1 MTIRL
6 RLLTGIAFAALVAS
20 PSAWNAQTVDFTR
33 DIEPILAKNCYEC
46 HDARKQKAHLRLD
59 SAAAIMKGSENGA
72 IILPGN
78 SDRSPM
84 VRRLLGLDG
93 EDRMPKD
100 EDPLPAA
107 QIALIRMWIDQG
119 APLPVGAGIGGA
131 GLPPAPRL
139 RRTAEALAEAGQA
152 SHAGGDP
159 SKDAPQHWAYRVP
172 IRPEL
177 PVVKRTEWARTP
189 IDRFVLA
196 RLEKEGL
203 APSPEAP
210 LETLARRVSL
220 DLIGLPPSPQEVDQ
234 VIADAA
240 RDGRDAAYERLVDR
254 LLASPHY
261 GERWARPWL
270 DLARYADS
278 QGYEKDLPR
287 VMWKYRDWVI
297 DALNRDMPFDQ
308 FTVEQIAGDMLPN
321 ATPEQLVA
329 SGFHRNS
336 MTNEEGGI
344 DPEEALYEVLV
355 DRVNTTATVWLGTT
369 LGCAQCHNHKYDP
382 FTQKDYYRLMAFFQN
397 TEYQSRTFSD
407 GTRFSEAIVDL
418 PTPEQETKRK
428 TIQMQIDKLT
438 EEMKATTPEFERS
451 QAEWEQATRAD
462 ASLHWTMLTPAH
474 AEATGGVSLAAG
486 PDGSVIA
493 SGANPGETVYTIE
506 AATALPRITAIRLEA
521 LPDPSLPKGGPGRDI
536 YGNFQMNGFEVVRL
550 KADATSVEAS
560 GTSAIASIRA
570 DDAAGGASLETFF
583 PKMLPRGAH
592 APKGWQIDAS
602 REEPRR
608 PRQIVFTLDRPLVS
622 PAGAHLTIRLKH
634 EAAAVGQAI
643 GRFRLSATSSST
655 PERIVQLPAR
665 LRPILAIPVAQ
676 RPEQQQKDLA
686 AFYRTIAPSLK
697 PARDRIA
704 DLQKQLRALG
714 IPTALV
720 MRERTSYERPSAYV
734 RRRGAFMD
742 KGELVYAGVPETLH
756 PLREDQMPNRLG
768 LARWLVDERN
778 PLTARVTVNRAW
790 EQFFGRGIVETSE
803 DFGTQGTPPT
813 HPELLD
819 WLASELVRGGWHMK
833 PIHKAIV
840 MSAAYRQSS
849 TASPAVME
857 RDPYNRLLARGPRF
871 RMEAEMV
878 RDNVLAA
885 SGLLSPKI
893 GGPSVFP
900 PQPDGIWDIPY
911 SSEKW
916 IPSDGEDRYR
926 RGLYVFIRRSAAYP
940 SLMTF
945 DATSREHATV
955 RRVRTNTPLQ
965 ALVALNDDAFFEAA
979 QALAVRVLREAPA
992 ASSEARAGYAFRLA
1006 ATRTPTAAEVGRI
1019 CAALEKQLQRFR
1031 DDPAAAAK
1039 MINGHAVE
1047 GIDPAE
1053 QAAWTLVANALLNL
1067 DETLSKE

>member
-6 RLLTGIAFAALVAS
+6 RFFIGVVFAALAAAPAARS
-20 PSAWNAQTVDFTR
+20 PQAVDFTR

-46 HDARKQKAHLRLD
+46 HDAKKQKAHLRLD

-72 IILPGN
+72 IVIPGN
-78 SDRSPM
+78 SEKSPI

-100 EDPLPAA
+100 EDALPQV
-107 QIALIRMWIDQG
+107 QIALIRAWIDQG
-119 APLPVGAGIGGA
+119 APLPPGTELPAAAAG
-131 GLPPAPRL
+131 
-139 RRTAEALAEAGQA
+139 
-152 SHAGGDP
+152 P
-159 SKDAPQHWAYRVP
+159 SKEAPQHWAYRAP

-177 PVVKRTEWARTP
+177 PPVKGTNWARTP

-196 RLEKEGL
+196 RLEHEGL
-203 APSPEAP
+203 APSGEAP
-210 LETLARRVSL
+210 LETLVRRVSL
-220 DLIGLPPSPQEVDQ
+220 DLIGLPPSPQEVDE
-234 VIADAA
+234 VAADAA
-240 RDGRDAAYERLVDR
+240 RNGRDAAYQRLVDR

-297 DALNRDMPFDQ
+297 NALNQDMPFDQ

-321 ATPEQLVA
+321 PTQDQLVA

-344 DPEEALYEVLV
+344 DPDEALYEVLV
-355 DRVNTTATVWLGTT
+355 DRVNTTATVWLGST

-397 TEYQSRTFSD
+397 TDYQSRTFSD

-418 PTPEQETKRK
+418 PTTEQETKRK
-428 TIQMQIDKLT
+428 VIQSEIDKLT
-438 EEMKATTPEFERS
+438 DDMKVTTPVFERA
-451 QAEWEQATRAD
+451 QAGWEQAAQAE
-462 ASLHWTMLTPAH
+462 ASLHWTPLAPKRVD
-474 AEATGGVSLAAG
+474 ATGGVALTAA
-486 PDGSVIA
+486 PDGTVIA
-493 SGANPGETVYTIE
+493 SGANPGDTIYTID
-506 AATALPRITAIRLEA
+506 ALTPLPRITAIRLEA

-536 YGNFQMNGFEVVRL
+536 YGNFQMNGFEIE
-550 KADATSVEAS
+550 SS
-560 GTSAIASIRA
+560 GALQVSSIKA
-570 DDAAGGASLETFF
+570 DDAAGGASVETFF

-602 REEPRR
+602 REDPRR
-608 PRQIVFTLDRPLVS
+608 PRQIVFTLAQPLVAA
-622 PAGAHLTIRLKH
+622 AGALLTIRLKH

-643 GRFRLSATSSST
+643 GRFRLSATSSAT

-665 LRPILAIPVAQ
+665 LRPILAIPAAQ
-676 RPEQQQKDLA
+676 RSEQQQKDLA

-697 PARDRIA
+697 PTRDRIA
-704 DLQKQLRALG
+704 ELQKQLRALG

-742 KGELVYAGVPETLH
+742 KGDLVYADVPEVLH
-756 PLREDQMPNRLG
+756 RLREDQMPNRLG
-768 LARWLVDERN
+768 LARWLIDERN
-778 PLTARVTVNRAW
+778 PLTARVTINRTW

-803 DFGTQGTPPT
+803 DFGTQGSPPS

-819 WLASELVRGGWHMK
+819 WLATEFVHGGWHMK

-840 MSAAYRQSS
+840 MSATYRQSS
-849 TASPAVME
+849 SVAPALMD

-878 RDNVLAA
+878 RDSVLAA
-885 SGLLSPKI
+885 SGLLSRKI

-916 IPSDGEDRYR
+916 VPSEGEDRYR

-940 SLMTF
+940 SFMTF

-965 ALVALNDDAFFEAA
+965 ALVALNDEAFFEAA

-992 ASSEARAGYAFRLA
+992 PSNEARASYAFRLA
-1006 ATRTPTAAEVGRI
+1006 ATRSPSAAELERI
-1019 CAALEKQLQRFR
+1019 CASYDKQLQRFR
-1031 DDPAAAAK
+1031 GDPASAAK
-1039 MINGHAVE
+1039 TIKGRAVP
-1047 GIDPAE
+1047 GVDAAE
-1053 QAAWTLVANALLNL
+1053 QAAWTLVANALLSL
-1067 DETLSKE
+1067 DESLSKE

>member
-6 RLLTGIAFAALVAS
+6 RFLIGVVVAALAAAPAAWS
-20 PSAWNAQTVDFTR
+20 PQTVDFTR

-46 HDARKQKAHLRLD
+46 HDAKKQKAHLRLD

-72 IILPGN
+72 VVVPGN
-78 SDRSPM
+78 SEKSPI

-100 EDPLPAA
+100 EDPLPQV
-107 QIALIRMWIDQG
+107 QIALIRAWIDQG
-119 APLPVGAGIGGA
+119 APFPAGTDLGAAI
-131 GLPPAPRL
+131 PR
-139 RRTAEALAEAGQA
+139 T
-152 SHAGGDP
+152 P
-159 SKDAPQHWAYRVP
+159 SKEAPPHWAYRAPV
-172 IRPEL
+172 RPDL
-177 PVVKRTEWARTP
+177 PAVNRAGWAHTP

-196 RLEKEGL
+196 RLEREGL
-203 APSPEAP
+203 GPSVEAS
-210 LETLARRVSL
+210 LDTLVRRVSL
-220 DLIGLPPSPQEVDQ
+220 DLIGLPPSPQEVDE
-234 VIADAA
+234 VAADAA
-240 RDGRDAAYERLVDR
+240 RNGRDAAYERLVDR

-297 DALNRDMPFDQ
+297 NAINADMPFDQ

-321 ATPEQLVA
+321 PTQDQLVA
-329 SGFHRNS
+329 SGFHRNA

-428 TIQMQIDKLT
+428 VIQAEIDKLT
-438 EEMKATTPEFERS
+438 DDMKATTPAFERAQTEWEEAA
-451 QAEWEQATRAD
+451 QAE
-462 ASLHWTMLTPAH
+462 ASLHWMPLAPRH
-474 AEATGGVSLAAG
+474 ATATGGVALTAAQ
-486 PDGSVIA
+486 DGSVIA
-493 SGANPGETVYTIE
+493 SGANPGETIYTID
-506 AATALPRITAIRLEA
+506 AVTPLPRITAIRLEA

-536 YGNFQMNGFEVVRL
+536 YGNFQMNGFEIE
-550 KADATSVEAS
+550 SS
-560 GTSAIASIRA
+560 GKLQIAAIRA
-570 DDAAGGASLETFF
+570 DDAAGGASVETFF
-583 PKMLPRGAH
+583 PKTLPRGAH

-608 PRQIVFTLDRPLVS
+608 PRQIVFTLDQPLVA
-622 PAGAHLTIRLKH
+622 PAGAGLTIRLKH

-643 GRFRLSATSSST
+643 GRFRLSATSSAT
-655 PERIVQLPAR
+655 PERIVQIPAR
-665 LRPILAIPVAQ
+665 LRPILGIPAAQ
-676 RPEQQQKDLA
+676 RTEQQQKDLA

-704 DLQKQLRALG
+704 ELQKQLRALG
-714 IPTALV
+714 IPSALV
-720 MRERTSYERPSAYV
+720 MRERPSYERPSAYV

-742 KGELVYAGVPETLH
+742 KGDLVYAGVPEVLH

-778 PLTARVTVNRAW
+778 PLTARVTINRTW

-803 DFGTQGTPPT
+803 DFGTQGSPPS

-819 WLASELVRGGWHMK
+819 WLATEFVHGGWHMK

-840 MSAAYRQSS
+840 MSATYRQTSS
-849 TASPAVME
+849 AATALMD

-871 RMEAEMV
+871 RMEAEMI
-878 RDNVLAA
+878 RDSVLAA
-885 SGLLSPKI
+885 SGLLSRKI

-916 IPSDGEDRYR
+916 IPSEGEDRYR

-940 SLMTF
+940 SFMTF

-965 ALVALNDDAFFEAA
+965 ALVALNDAAYFEAA
-979 QALAVRVLREAPA
+979 QALAARTLREAPA
-992 ASSEARAGYAFRLA
+992 PSNEARATYAFRLA
-1006 ATRTPTAAEVGRI
+1006 ATRSPSAVELERI
-1019 CAALEKQLQRFR
+1019 CASYEKQLQRFR
-1031 DDPAAAAK
+1031 KDPASAAQTIK
-1039 MINGHAVE
+1039 GHAMP
-1047 GIDPAE
+1047 GIAAAE
-1053 QAAWTLVANALLNL
+1053 QAAWTLVANALLSL
-1067 DETLSKE
+1067 DESLSKE